1 MMTTANTIL
10 TSYQAFADEAAPWLH
25 IIDDVHYEEALA
37 LIETLLEQARDDP
50 DDPLN
55 GLIELL
61 TQAIAN
67 YEAEQEPLQAFH
79 QQAQSVPADVAI
91 LRLLMEQHHLGTAD
105 FPEIGDKSLISR
117 IARGERNLTKQH
129 IEKLAARFQ
138 IAPGSFFQAA

>member
-1 MMTTANTIL
+1 MTTANTIL